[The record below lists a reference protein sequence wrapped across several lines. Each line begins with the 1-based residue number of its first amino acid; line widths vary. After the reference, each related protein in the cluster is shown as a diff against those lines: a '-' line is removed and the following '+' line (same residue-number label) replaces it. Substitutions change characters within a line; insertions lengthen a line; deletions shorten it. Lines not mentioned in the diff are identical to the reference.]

1 MKRLPFIALA
11 ICACLSACSSTS
23 DDAKTCSNHR
33 DCDTGDIC
41 QNGFCIP
48 EPECWAA
55 KPCVDDNKRCD
66 NGKCVDK
73 PAPTPKKANGESCSA
88 HDECVSSYCGF
99 DRTCANA
106 PACSDSMP
114 CSNGDQYCDNGVC
127 IDRIANGK
135 PCNSSIVCKSGF
147 CNAQKTCE
155 TKPEC
160 DDANP
165 CADKTKICKN
175 EKCVDKP
182 ECDDA
187 NPCADKTK
195 ICKNE
200 KCVDKPE
207 CDDANPCADETKVC
221 QNGKCIDKDKVE
233 ECVSD
238 SECGNGKMCDNKQ
251 CVDADSCS
259 ITRTCKDKKV
269 CQNGKCIDKP
279 HTTCDSKTPCTATG
293 ETCVAGKCVACQCG
307 NGEICTADGTCIDK
321 NTSKLK
327 NIKVGDVCE
336 WSPDFKFCDNNRLFT
351 CSKAQGEADYTVGVR
366 NCGAGICANSPTE
379 DWNCFEPCPNEGDV
393 YGECWDDYNSAEQTS
408 RALAFKTKCTMSE
421 QGLIWTFTPGYETC
435 RSKCV
440 DGSCVNVPNVYGTAC
455 YEATFTNAC
464 QGDWNLFCV
473 ADKNK
478 AGIVSGEDCIYG
490 YANDSQ
496 KFYCA
501 YNDEKEPECVTACT
515 EDGKKQSFCHDNG
528 YGTVMSD
535 TRVCRKG
542 ADGKL
547 AFFLDSYTVC
557 AKGCDSATGLCR

>member
-127 IDRIANGK
+127 IDKIANGR

-165 CADKTKICKN
+165 CAD
-175 EKCVDKP
+175 
-182 ECDDA
+182 
-187 NPCADKTK
+187 
-195 ICKNE
+195 
-200 KCVDKPE
+200 
-207 CDDANPCADETKVC
+207 ET
-221 QNGKCIDKDKVE
+221 
-233 ECVSD
+233 
-238 SECGNGKMCDNKQ
+238 
-251 CVDADSCS
+251 
-259 ITRTCKDKKV
+259 KV

-307 NGEICTADGTCIDK
+307 NGEICTADGTCIEHLETQK
-321 NTSKLK
+321 YQSRR
-327 NIKVGDVCE
+327 
-336 WSPDFKFCDNNRLFT
+336 RL
-351 CSKAQGEADYTVGVR
+351 
-366 NCGAGICANSPTE
+366 
-379 DWNCFEPCPNEGDV
+379 
-393 YGECWDDYNSAEQTS
+393 
-408 RALAFKTKCTMSE
+408 
-421 QGLIWTFTPGYETC
+421 
-435 RSKCV
+435 
-440 DGSCVNVPNVYGTAC
+440 
-455 YEATFTNAC
+455 
-464 QGDWNLFCV
+464 
-473 ADKNK
+473 
-478 AGIVSGEDCIYG
+478 
-490 YANDSQ
+490 
-496 KFYCA
+496 
-501 YNDEKEPECVTACT
+501 
-515 EDGKKQSFCHDNG
+515 
-528 YGTVMSD
+528 
-535 TRVCRKG
+535 
-542 ADGKL
+542 
-547 AFFLDSYTVC
+547 
-557 AKGCDSATGLCR
+557 